1 MDIREHYERKLERAN
16 NLYMELSAIMLQLE
30 MREKELIK
38 YVPGPLF
45 VLIDLGLSVG
55 QDVILVQVQSVQFSR
70 SVVSSSLRPYESQH
84 TRPPCPSPTP
94 GAYSNSCLSS

>member
-38 YVPGPLF
+38 YVSRLLS
-45 VLIDLGLSVG
+45 VLTELGLP
-55 QDVILVQVQSVQFSR
+55 ISR
-70 SVVSSSLRPYESQH
+70 NVLLLH
-84 TRPPCPSPTP
+84 TTTTQ
-94 GAYSNSCLSS
+94 N

>member
-38 YVPGPLF
+38 YVSRL
-45 VLIDLGLSVG
+45 LSVLTESG
-55 QDVILVQVQSVQFSR
+55 LPISR
-70 SVVSSSLRPYESQH
+70 NVLLLH
-84 TRPPCPSPTP
+84 TATTQ
-94 GAYSNSCLSS
+94 N